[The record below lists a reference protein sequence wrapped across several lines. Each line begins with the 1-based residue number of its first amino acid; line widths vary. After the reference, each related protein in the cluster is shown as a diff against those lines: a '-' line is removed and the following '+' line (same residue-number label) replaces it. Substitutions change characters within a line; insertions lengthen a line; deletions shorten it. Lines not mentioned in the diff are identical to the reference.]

1 MTREKK
7 YGFIGSTIVVLF
19 LGTTIFQN
27 CAKVHY
33 DESLNGTLGGLGTP
47 SARKVTIDPSFNQQK
62 ANLKVLFVVDDSYTM
77 SQSQSYLANAIDS
90 LLSPLGGH
98 NVEFKIVSTSGVPS
112 NEVDYAIS
120 TKYMTENRLEVPSSQ
135 LTSLS
140 SYLVE
145 KSVVNNTNSTTR
157 RHSNLKLY
165 RSSTQAQI
173 DAVKANIKSAILAV
187 GVNGSDTE
195 EGLCATAR
203 QLFDSSANRFF
214 KAGDKAVIIILTDEN
229 DSSAFS
235 KCVTRYVQR
244 VSAAPVVYYNYGQ
257 QRARV
262 SLEYQLVR
270 DGVTSWNPV
279 EWGVALNGPHTIT
292 NGATCSSADQNYA
305 VDKITSQGYV
315 VRNVSGCVYETIPAS
330 YYGADL
336 GDDGSVAGK
345 DLCTQQVRFNNTN
358 YANLYAMV
366 NAVGL
371 SGQPNS
377 CQKIVLPGNT
387 LSSNIEFDSVIASDV
402 SAAQSQNLSYA
413 IKNKSVELFGQN
425 GFTVASLI
433 HKVGEPCNLQAG
445 QTFGGSYE
453 ALSVILGS
461 ANSSTQSLCNT
472 DFSSTLSQASNYL
485 VTEAASSYVVSGLL
499 DSEKIAS
506 VAVLRNGQRINL
518 TVASDYEV
526 ARATI
531 TMTGFNLQSGDVLE
545 VQITPL

>member
-19 LGTTIFQN
+19 LGTSVFQN
-27 CAKVHY
+27 CAKVNY
-33 DESLNGTLGGLGTP
+33 DESLNGTLGGLGGP
-47 SARKVTIDPSFNQQK
+47 SARKITIDPSFNQQK
-62 ANLKVLFVVDDSYTM
+62 ANLKVLFVVDDSFTM
-77 SQSQSYLANAIDS
+77 SQSQSYLASAVDS

-120 TKYMTENRLEVPSSQ
+120 TKYMNEARLEVPSSQ
-135 LTSLS
+135 LTGMN
-140 SYLVE
+140 SYLIE

-165 RSSTQAQI
+165 RYSTQAQI
-173 DAVKANIKSAILAV
+173 DAVKAHIKSAILAV

-214 KAGDKAVIIILTDEN
+214 KAGDKAVVVILTDEN

-244 VSAAPVVYYNYGQ
+244 VSSAPVVYYNYGQ
-257 QRARV
+257 QRAKV
-262 SLEYQLVR
+262 SLEYQLDR

-279 EWGVALNGPHTIT
+279 QWGVALNGPHTIT
-292 NGATCSSADQNYA
+292 NGAACASADMNYA
-305 VDKITSQGYV
+305 VNKITSQGYV

-336 GDDGSVAGK
+336 GDDGSVPGK

-358 YANLYAMV
+358 YPSLYAMI
-366 NAVGL
+366 NAIGL
-371 SGQPNS
+371 SAQPNS
-377 CQKIVLPGNT
+377 CQKIVLPGNS
-387 LSSNIEFDSVIASDV
+387 LSPSLEFDSVIKADS
-402 SAAQSQNLSYA
+402 SAAQAQSLNYA

-433 HKVGEPCNLQAG
+433 HQAGEPCNLQAG
-445 QTFGGSYE
+445 QSFGGSYE
-453 ALSVILGS
+453 ALSVLLGP
-461 ANSSTQSLCNT
+461 ANSTTQSLCNT
-472 DFSSTLSQASNYL
+472 DFSGTLSQVSNYL
-485 VTEAASSYVVSGLL
+485 VTEAASSYVVNGLL
-499 DSEKIAS
+499 DSERIQS
-506 VAVLRNGQRINL
+506 VTVLRGGQQISL
-518 TVASDYEV
+518 TAGTDYEV

-531 TMTGFNLQSGDVLE
+531 TLTGYSLQAGDVLE
-545 VQITPL
+545 IQIVPL